1 MENIDSLVS
10 YIKANVD
17 DKFIRIIDFMERANL
32 LEYSMQM
39 EKYKDGDKERERPS
53 NIIETAYL
61 KLCSEDFEENRD
73 MFGEFFLQYQNYTL
87 KDLRAYW
94 RFNIQ
99 NLEKEFSMRCTYCN
113 IPFKYCPMKVLGYI
127 KKVIAENNIN
137 EYEFFDRLL
146 DIKDDSANYANNEED
161 VNYIVSKIL
170 DITNKKID
178 IMGIEFVVQTDSVDI
193 IGEEA
198 GMLKFR
204 NLDFICNN
212 ISFIN
217 NLNDFYNRKEGIY
230 QEINLADPC
239 FDEPSYMFYKSPVKI
254 TAYLKYL
261 CMQRNV
267 DILTVL
273 TRLYTEIK
281 SDENVA
287 KISFYNQYVNNVNK
301 LECGENV
308 KKEIIDIVTYMKN
321 YNAIRKVPYIQF
333 NLALYTTN
341 KDVSDKIINILNRT
355 ATEFGYLQNT
365 NTLFVDAEMLIKRTK
380 DNNDVFFQMDKICN
394 DNSFIVFTNVD
405 KIKMLNEFRVDTFFT
420 AIEKFIPQTKKC
432 MVILI
437 GEKLGLSSLLEM
449 HPVLNN
455 YVIHK
460 KIDICEYDVDIIKQK
475 VYRRIKKFENIDDSF
490 KGKLDSYI
498 ENTYKLKIVDEN
510 QYMQDLYND
519 IMFNKYNRK
528 EFVGEIG
535 QNEIPDLVGTRT
547 VEEILKDFQNLVGV
561 DEVKRKIFEILRYL
575 EYTKKADVPEFANLN
590 MVFKGNSGTGKTTVA
605 RLYAELFYKLGFIK
619 KNTVIEVT
627 SKDLIGDHLGQ
638 TALKTQKVI
647 ETALDGV
654 LFIDEAYSIMASK
667 GTADYPAECIA
678 TLCKAMDTYKDRLVI
693 IFAGYTREMNDFINK
708 NQGLMSR
715 VGSEIEF
722 PDFSVDELWQIFE
735 DEAVGN
741 GFELEPAVEG
751 KVRKLIEKNKVTRN
765 FGNAR
770 FIINLFERLVI
781 THATEN
787 EDENK
792 LKVITSG
799 DVDVYQK
806 TIKQNERGMDDILK
820 DLNSLIGIKN
830 IKDVI
835 NGFISVLELN
845 SKLDRLPE
853 FNMHMIFKGN
863 AGTGKTT
870 VARLLAE
877 VYFNLG
883 YIRKNKLVEVQAQDL
898 IGEYIGQTGP
908 KTKAVIESAVDGVL
922 FIDEAYS
929 IMNHGGVNGSYTDE
943 CISTLL
949 KAMEDYQ
956 GRLIIIFAGYK
967 EEMKRFRDQN
977 PGLKSRVG
985 FELDFPDY
993 SIDELMEIFYKKL
1006 REKEYNFDPAAEEKV
1021 RKILKNAK
1029 SVDNFG
1035 NGRFVENLIQKI
1047 IVEHAVNTKGVF
1059 DRERLLLITS
1069 EDIKEVKAEESK
1081 SKIGF
1086 NNN

>member
-1 MENIDSLVS
+1 MENIDNLVS
-10 YIKANVD
+10 YIKSNVD
-17 DKFIRIIDFMERANL
+17 DKFLKIIDFMERANIL
-32 LEYSMQM
+32 TYSMKT
-39 EKYKDGDKERERPS
+39 EKYKEGDKEKERPT

-73 MFGEFFLQYQNYTL
+73 MFGEFFLHYQNYIL

-94 RFNIQ
+94 RFNVQ

-127 KKVIAENNIN
+127 KKVIDENKLN
-137 EYEFFDRLL
+137 EYEFFDKLL
-146 DIKDDSANYANNEED
+146 DVKDDPSLYTNNPD
-161 VNYIVSKIL
+161 DINYITSRIL
-170 DITNKKID
+170 EITNKKID
-178 IMGIEFVVQTDSVDI
+178 VMGMEFIIQTDSVEL

-198 GMLKFR
+198 GILKFR

-217 NLNDFYNRKEGIY
+217 NLNDFYNKKEGVY

-239 FDEPSYMFYKSPVKI
+239 FDEHSYMFYKSPVKI
-254 TAYLKYL
+254 VAYLKYL
-261 CMQRNV
+261 CLQKNV
-267 DILTVL
+267 DILAVL
-273 TRLYTEIK
+273 TRLYQEIK

-301 LECGENV
+301 LECTDDV
-308 KKEIIDIVTYMKN
+308 KKEIIDIITYMKN

-333 NLALYTTN
+333 NLALSTQN
-341 KDVSDKIINILNRT
+341 KDVSDKIVNILNRT

-365 NTLFVDAEMLIKRTK
+365 NTLFIDAEMLIKRTK
-380 DNNDVFFQMDKICN
+380 DNNEVFFQMDKICQE
-394 DNSFIVFTNVD
+394 NSFLVFTNID
-405 KIKMLNEFRVDTFFT
+405 KLKILNEFRVDTFFT
-420 AIEKFIPQTKKC
+420 AIEKFIPENKKC

-437 GEKLGLSSLLEM
+437 GEKLGMNSLLEM

-455 YVIHK
+455 HIIDK
-460 KIDICEYDVDIIKQK
+460 KIDINEYNVDIIKQK
-475 VYRRIKKFENIDDSF
+475 VYSRIKKFERIDDTF
-490 KGKLDSYI
+490 KANLDSYI
-498 ENTYKLKIVDEN
+498 ENTYESKIVDEN
-510 QYMQDLYND
+510 QYMQELYND
-519 IMFNKYNRK
+519 IMFNRYNRK
-528 EFVGEIG
+528 ELQEAITK
-535 QNEIPDLVGTRT
+535 QEIPDIKGTRT
-547 VEEILKDFQNLVGV
+547 IDDILNDFENLIGV
-561 DEVKRKIFEILRYL
+561 VEVKRKIFEILKYL
-575 EYTKKADVPEFANLN
+575 DYTKKVDMPDLANLN
-590 MVFKGNSGTGKTTVA
+590 MVFKGNAGTGKTTVA
-605 RLYAELFYKLGFIK
+605 RLYAELFFKLGFIK
-619 KNTVIEVT
+619 KNNIIEVT

-638 TALKTQKVI
+638 TAIKTQAVI
-647 ETALDGV
+647 DKALDGV

-693 IFAGYTREMNDFINK
+693 IFAGYTREMNEFINK

-715 VGSEIEF
+715 VGNEIEF
-722 PDFSVDELWQIFE
+722 PDFTVDELWEIFRT
-735 DEAVGN
+735 EAEGN
-741 GFELEPAVEG
+741 GFTLEDSVEA
-751 KVRKLIEKNKVTRN
+751 KIRKIIEKNKITRN

-770 FIINLFERLVI
+770 FAVNLFERLVI

-787 EDENK
+787 TDDNK
-792 LKVITSG
+792 LKVITSE
-799 DVDVYQK
+799 DIDIYQQ
-806 TIKQNERGMDDILK
+806 TIKNSERSMDDILK

-877 VYFNLG
+877 VYYNLG
-883 YIRKNKLVEVQAQDL
+883 YIKKNKLVEVQAQDL

-1006 REKEYNFDPAAEEKV
+1006 REKQYNFDGAAEEKV
-1021 RKILKNAK
+1021 RKILKDAK
-1029 SVDNFG
+1029 SVENFG

-1047 IVEHAVNTKGVF
+1047 IVEHAVNTKGVY
-1059 DRERLLLITS
+1059 DMERLLLITP
-1069 EDIKEVKAEESK
+1069 EDIKDIKAEESK
-1081 SKIGF
+1081 NKIGF
-1086 NNN
+1086 

>member
-1 MENIDSLVS
+1 MENIDNFVS
-10 YIKANVD
+10 YIRSNVD
-17 DKFIRIIDFMERANL
+17 DKFLKIIDFMERANL
-32 LEYSMQM
+32 LEYSMKM
-39 EKYKDGDKERERPS
+39 EKYKDGDKEKERPS

-73 MFGEFFLQYQNYTL
+73 MFGEFFLHYQNYIL

-127 KKVIAENNIN
+127 KKVIKENNFN
-137 EYEFFDRLL
+137 EYEFFDKLL
-146 DIKDDSANYANNEED
+146 NIKDDSMTYQNDENDIEE
-161 VNYIVSKIL
+161 IVSRIL
-170 DITNKKID
+170 SITDKKID
-178 IMGIEFVVQTDSVDI
+178 IMGIEFIIQTDSVDV

-198 GMLKFR
+198 GILKFR

-217 NLNDFYNRKEGIY
+217 NLNDFYNKNEGVY
-230 QEINLADPC
+230 QEINLANPI

-254 TAYLKYL
+254 TAYMKYL
-261 CMQRNV
+261 CMQKNV
-267 DILTVL
+267 DILEVL
-273 TRLYTEIK
+273 TRIYSRIK
-281 SDENVA
+281 TDENVA
-287 KISFYNQYVNNVNK
+287 KISFYNQYVNNVRK
-301 LECGENV
+301 LECSDKV
-308 KKEIIDIVTYMKN
+308 KKEIIDIITYMKN
-321 YNAIRKVPYIQF
+321 YNSIRKVPYIQF
-333 NLALYTTN
+333 NLALYTLN
-341 KDVSDKIINILNRT
+341 KDVSDKIVNILNRT
-355 ATEFGYLQNT
+355 AAEFGYLQNT

-380 DNNDVFFQMDKICN
+380 DNNDVFFQMDKICT

-405 KIKMLNEFRVDTFFT
+405 KIKILNEFRVDTFLT
-420 AIEKFIPQTKKC
+420 SIEKFIPETKKC
-432 MVILI
+432 MVIMI
-437 GEKLGLSSLLEM
+437 GEKLGLSSLLET
-449 HPVLNN
+449 HPLLNN
-455 YVIHK
+455 YIIDK
-460 KIDICEYDVDIIKQK
+460 KIDIGEYDVDVIKQK
-475 VYRRIKKFENIDDSF
+475 VFSRVKKFERIDDSF
-490 KGKLDSYI
+490 KGKLDEYI
-498 ENTYKLKIVDEN
+498 ENTYESKIVDEN
-510 QYMQDLYND
+510 QYMQDLYNN
-519 IMFNKYNRK
+519 IMFNTYNQK
-528 EFVGEIG
+528 ELGDNISEN
-535 QNEIPDLVGTRT
+535 QIPDLEGTRT
-547 VEEILKDFQNLVGV
+547 VEQILNDFSNLVGV
-561 DEVKRKIFEILRYL
+561 DEVKRKIFEILKYL
-575 EYTKKADVPEFANLN
+575 EYTKKIDMPGLANLN
-590 MVFKGNSGTGKTTVA
+590 MIFKGNAGTGKTTVA
-605 RLYAELFYKLGFIK
+605 RLYAELFFKLGFIK
-619 KNTVIEVT
+619 KNNIIEVT

-638 TALKTQKVI
+638 TAIKTQKVI
-647 ETALDGV
+647 ESALDGV

-693 IFAGYTREMNDFINK
+693 IYAGYTREMNEFINK

-715 VGSEIEF
+715 VGNEIEF
-722 PDFSVDELWQIFE
+722 PDFSVDELWEIFE
-735 DEAVGN
+735 TEARGN
-741 GFELEPAVEG
+741 GFEIEDSVEW
-751 KVRKLIEKNKVTRN
+751 KIRKLIEKNKVTRN

-770 FIINLFERLVI
+770 FVINLFERLVI
-781 THATEN
+781 THATDN

-792 LKVITSG
+792 LKVITG
-799 DVDVYQK
+799 DDVDTLQK
-806 TIKQNERGMDDILK
+806 TIKQNERSMDDILK

-845 SKLDRLPE
+845 NKLDRLPE

-877 VYFNLG
+877 VYYNLG

-1006 REKEYNFDPAAEEKV
+1006 REKEYNFDFEAKDKV
-1021 RKILKNAK
+1021 VKILKNAK
-1029 SVDNFG
+1029 SVENFG

-1047 IVEHAVNTKGVF
+1047 IVEHAINTKGVY

-1069 EDIKEVKAEESK
+1069 DDIKDVKAEESRN
-1081 SKIGF
+1081 KIGF
-1086 NNN
+1086 

>member
-10 YIKANVD
+10 YIKSNVD
-17 DKFIRIIDFMERANL
+17 DKFLRIIDFMERANL
-32 LEYSMQM
+32 LSYSMKM
-39 EKYKDGDKERERPS
+39 EKYKDGDKEKERPT

-73 MFGEFFLQYQNYTL
+73 MFGEFFLHYQNYIL

-127 KKVIAENNIN
+127 KKVIEDNKLN
-137 EYEFFDRLL
+137 EYEFFDKLL
-146 DIKDDSANYANNEED
+146 DVKDDPSKYRNDPTD
-161 VNYIVSKIL
+161 VEYIVSKVL
-170 DITNKKID
+170 EITNKKID
-178 IMGIEFVVQTDSVDI
+178 VMGMEFIIQTDSVDI

-198 GMLKFR
+198 GVLKFR

-217 NLNDFYNRKEGIY
+217 NLNDFYNKKEGVY
-230 QEINLADPC
+230 QEINLANPC

-261 CMQRNV
+261 CMQRDV

-273 TRLYTEIK
+273 TRLYEEIK

-301 LECGENV
+301 LECTPNV

-333 NLALYTTN
+333 NLALFTQN
-341 KDVSDKIINILNRT
+341 KDVSDKIVNILNRT
-355 ATEFGYLQNT
+355 AIEFGYLQNT

-380 DNNDVFFQMDKICN
+380 DNNEVFFQMDKICA
-394 DNSFIVFTNVD
+394 DNSFIVFNNVD
-405 KIKMLNEFRVDTFFT
+405 KLRMLNEFRVDTFFT
-420 AIEKFIPQTKKC
+420 AIEKFIPNNKKC
-432 MVILI
+432 MIILI
-437 GEKLGLSSLLEM
+437 GEKLGLTSLLET
-449 HPVLNN
+449 HPLLNN
-455 YVIHK
+455 YVIDK
-460 KIDICEYDVDIIKQK
+460 KIDISEYDVDIIKQK
-475 VYRRIKKFENIDDSF
+475 VYARIKKFEKIDDSF
-490 KGKLDSYI
+490 KANLDTYI
-498 ENTYKLKIVDEN
+498 ENTYESKIVDEN
-510 QYMQDLYND
+510 QYMQELYND

-528 EFVGEIG
+528 ELTDVIT
-535 QNEIPDLVGTRT
+535 QNEIPTMTGTRT
-547 VEEILKDFQNLVGV
+547 VEDILKDFENLVGA
-561 DEVKRKIFEILRYL
+561 DEVKRKIFEILKYL
-575 EYTKKADVPEFANLN
+575 DYSKKIDMPDFANLN
-590 MVFKGNSGTGKTTVA
+590 MVFKGNAGTGKTTVA
-605 RLYAELFYKLGFIK
+605 RLYAELFFKLGFIK
-619 KNTVIEVT
+619 KNNIIEVT

-638 TALKTQKVI
+638 TAIKTQKVI

-667 GTADYPAECIA
+667 GTADYPAECIS

-693 IFAGYTREMNDFINK
+693 IFAGYTREMNEFINK

-715 VGSEIEF
+715 VGNEIEF
-722 PDFSVDELWQIFE
+722 PDFTVDELWQIFK

-741 GFELEPAVEG
+741 GFELEDSVEN
-751 KVRKLIEKNKVTRN
+751 KIRKIIEKNKITRN

-770 FIINLFERLVI
+770 FVINLFERLVI

-787 EDENK
+787 TDDNK
-792 LKVITSG
+792 LKLITSE
-799 DVDVYQK
+799 DIDTYQK
-806 TIKQNERGMDDILK
+806 TIKQNERGMDEILK

-883 YIRKNKLVEVQAQDL
+883 YIKKNKLVEVQAQDL

-929 IMNHGGVNGSYTDE
+929 IMNHGGINGSYTDE

-993 SIDELMEIFYKKL
+993 SIDELVEIFYKKL
-1006 REKEYNFDPAAEEKV
+1006 KEKEYNFDQSAEEKV

-1029 SVDNFG
+1029 SVENFG

-1047 IVEHAVNTKGVF
+1047 IVEHAINTKGIY

-1069 EDIKEVKAEESK
+1069 EDIKDVKAEESK
-1081 SKIGF
+1081 NKIGF
-1086 NNN
+1086 

>member
-1 MENIDSLVS
+1 MENIDNLVS
-10 YIKANVD
+10 YIKSNVD
-17 DKFIRIIDFMERANL
+17 DKFLKIIDFMERANIL
-32 LEYSMQM
+32 TYSMKN
-39 EKYKDGDKERERPS
+39 EKYKDGDKEKERPT

-73 MFGEFFLQYQNYTL
+73 MFGEFFLHYQNYIL

-94 RFNIQ
+94 RFNVQ

-127 KKVIAENNIN
+127 KKVIDENKLN
-137 EYEFFDRLL
+137 EYEFFDKLL
-146 DIKDDSANYANNEED
+146 DVKDDPSLYANNPD
-161 VNYIVSKIL
+161 DINYITSKIL
-170 DITNKKID
+170 EITNKKVD
-178 IMGIEFVVQTDSVDI
+178 VMGMEFIIQTDSVEI

-198 GMLKFR
+198 GILKFR

-217 NLNDFYNRKEGIY
+217 NLNDFYNKKEGVY

-254 TAYLKYL
+254 VAYLKYL
-261 CMQRNV
+261 CMQKNV
-267 DILTVL
+267 DILAVL
-273 TRLYTEIK
+273 TRLYQEIR

-287 KISFYNQYVNNVNK
+287 KISYYNQYVNNVNK
-301 LECGENV
+301 LECTDDV
-308 KKEIIDIVTYMKN
+308 KREIIDIITYMKN

-333 NLALYTTN
+333 NLALYTKN
-341 KDVSDKIINILNRT
+341 KDVSDKIVNILNRT

-365 NTLFVDAEMLIKRTK
+365 NTLFIDAEMLIKRTK
-380 DNNDVFFQMDKICN
+380 DNNEVFFQMDKICQE
-394 DNSFIVFTNVD
+394 NSFLVFTNVD
-405 KIKMLNEFRVDTFFT
+405 KLKILNEFRVDTFFT
-420 AIEKFIPQTKKC
+420 AIEKFIPENKKC

-437 GEKLGLSSLLEM
+437 GEKLGMNSLLEM

-455 YVIHK
+455 HIIDK
-460 KIDICEYDVDIIKQK
+460 KIDINEYNVDIIKQK
-475 VYRRIKKFENIDDSF
+475 VYSRIKKFERIDDTF
-490 KGKLDSYI
+490 KANLDSYI
-498 ENTYKLKIVDEN
+498 EYTYESKIVDEN
-510 QYMQDLYND
+510 QYMQELYND
-519 IMFNKYNRK
+519 IMFNRYNRK
-528 EFVGEIG
+528 ELQEAIT
-535 QNEIPDLVGTRT
+535 NKEIPDIKGTRT
-547 VEEILKDFQNLVGV
+547 IDDILNDFENLIGAV
-561 DEVKRKIFEILRYL
+561 EVKRKIFEILKYL
-575 EYTKKADVPEFANLN
+575 DYTKKVDMPDLANLN
-590 MVFKGNSGTGKTTVA
+590 MVFKGNAGTGKTTVA
-605 RLYAELFYKLGFIK
+605 RLYAELFFKLGFIK
-619 KNTVIEVT
+619 KNNIIEVT

-638 TALKTQKVI
+638 TALKTQAVI
-647 ETALDGV
+647 DKALDGV

-693 IFAGYTREMNDFINK
+693 IFAGYTREMNEFINK

-715 VGSEIEF
+715 VGNEIEF
-722 PDFSVDELWQIFE
+722 PDFTVDELWEIFRT
-735 DEAVGN
+735 EAEGN
-741 GFELEPAVEG
+741 GFALEDSVET
-751 KVRKLIEKNKVTRN
+751 KIRKIIEKNKITRN

-770 FIINLFERLVI
+770 FAVNLFERLVI

-787 EDENK
+787 TDDNK
-792 LKVITSG
+792 LKVITSE
-799 DVDVYQK
+799 DIDIYQQ
-806 TIKQNERGMDDILK
+806 TIKNSERSMDDILK

-877 VYFNLG
+877 VYYNLG
-883 YIRKNKLVEVQAQDL
+883 YIKKNKLVEVQAQDL

-1006 REKEYNFDPAAEEKV
+1006 REKQYNFDGVAEEKV
-1021 RKILKNAK
+1021 RKLLKDAK
-1029 SVDNFG
+1029 SVENFG

-1047 IVEHAVNTKGVF
+1047 IVEHAVNTKGVY
-1059 DRERLLLITS
+1059 DMDRLLLITP
-1069 EDIKEVKAEESK
+1069 EDIKDIKAEESK
-1081 SKIGF
+1081 NKIGF
-1086 NNN
+1086 

>member
-1 MENIDSLVS
+1 
-10 YIKANVD
+10 
-17 DKFIRIIDFMERANL
+17 
-32 LEYSMQM
+32 
-39 EKYKDGDKERERPS
+39 
-53 NIIETAYL
+53 
-61 KLCSEDFEENRD
+61 
-73 MFGEFFLQYQNYTL
+73 
-87 KDLRAYW
+87 
-94 RFNIQ
+94 
-99 NLEKEFSMRCTYCN
+99 
-113 IPFKYCPMKVLGYI
+113 
-127 KKVIAENNIN
+127 
-137 EYEFFDRLL
+137 
-146 DIKDDSANYANNEED
+146 
-161 VNYIVSKIL
+161 
-170 DITNKKID
+170 
-178 IMGIEFVVQTDSVDI
+178 
-193 IGEEA
+193 
-198 GMLKFR
+198 MLKR
-204 NLDFICNN
+204 VNL
-212 ISFIN
+212 
-217 NLNDFYNRKEGIY
+217 
-230 QEINLADPC
+230 
-239 FDEPSYMFYKSPVKI
+239 
-254 TAYLKYL
+254 
-261 CMQRNV
+261 
-267 DILTVL
+267 
-273 TRLYTEIK
+273 
-281 SDENVA
+281 SDEIELETKLSND
-287 KISFYNQYVNNVNK
+287 YV
-301 LECGENV
+301 EN
-308 KKEIIDIVTYMKN
+308 
-321 YNAIRKVPYIQF
+321 
-333 NLALYTTN
+333 
-341 KDVSDKIINILNRT
+341 
-355 ATEFGYLQNT
+355 
-365 NTLFVDAEMLIKRTK
+365 
-380 DNNDVFFQMDKICN
+380 
-394 DNSFIVFTNVD
+394 
-405 KIKMLNEFRVDTFFT
+405 
-420 AIEKFIPQTKKC
+420 
-432 MVILI
+432 
-437 GEKLGLSSLLEM
+437 
-449 HPVLNN
+449 
-455 YVIHK
+455 
-460 KIDICEYDVDIIKQK
+460 
-475 VYRRIKKFENIDDSF
+475 KKFENIDDSF

-528 EFVGEIG
+528 EFGGEIG
-535 QNEIPDLVGTRT
+535 QDEIPDLVGTRT

-575 EYTKKADVPEFANLN
+575 EYTKKADMPDFANLN

-619 KNTVIEVT
+619 KNNVIEVT

-667 GTADYPAECIA
+667 GTADHPAECIA

-693 IFAGYTREMNDFINK
+693 IFAGYTREMNEFINK

-722 PDFSVDELWQIFE
+722 PDFSVDELWQIFN

-770 FIINLFERLVI
+770 FVINLFERLVI

-806 TIKQNERGMDDILK
+806 TIKQNERGIDDILK

-967 EEMKRFRDQN
+967 EEMKRFN
-977 PGLKSRVG
+977 VKEKMGL
-985 FELDFPDY
+985 
-993 SIDELMEIFYKKL
+993 
-1006 REKEYNFDPAAEEKV
+1006 
-1021 RKILKNAK
+1021 
-1029 SVDNFG
+1029 
-1035 NGRFVENLIQKI
+1035 
-1047 IVEHAVNTKGVF
+1047 
-1059 DRERLLLITS
+1059 
-1069 EDIKEVKAEESK
+1069 
-1081 SKIGF
+1081 
-1086 NNN
+1086 

>member
-1 MENIDSLVS
+1 MENIDNLVS
-10 YIKANVD
+10 YIKSNVD
-17 DKFIRIIDFMERANL
+17 DKLLKIIDFMERANL
-32 LEYSMQM
+32 LTYTMKN
-39 EKYKDGDKERERPS
+39 EKYKDGDKEKERPT

-73 MFGEFFLQYQNYTL
+73 MFGEFFLHYQNYVL

-127 KKVIAENNIN
+127 KKIIDENKLN
-137 EYEFFDRLL
+137 EYEFFDKLL
-146 DIKDDSANYANNEED
+146 DVKDDPNTYNNNPED
-161 VNYIVSKIL
+161 IDYIASKIL
-170 DITNKKID
+170 EITDKKVD
-178 IMGIEFVVQTDSVDI
+178 VMGMEFIIQTDSVEL

-198 GMLKFR
+198 GILKFR

-217 NLNDFYNRKEGIY
+217 NLNDFYNKKEGVY
-230 QEINLADPC
+230 QEINLANPV

-254 TAYLKYL
+254 VAYLKYL
-261 CMQRNV
+261 CAQKNV
-267 DILTVL
+267 DILAVL
-273 TRLYTEIK
+273 TKLYQEIK

-287 KISFYNQYVNNVNK
+287 KISYYNQYVNNVNK
-301 LECGENV
+301 LECSNDV
-308 KKEIIDIVTYMKN
+308 KKEIIDIITYMKN

-333 NLALYTTN
+333 NLALYTQN
-341 KDVSDKIINILNRT
+341 KDVTDKIVNILNRT

-380 DNNDVFFQMDKICN
+380 DNNEVFFQMDKICQEN
-394 DNSFIVFTNVD
+394 NFLVFTNID
-405 KIKMLNEFRVDTFFT
+405 KLKILNEFRVDTFFT
-420 AIEKFIPQTKKC
+420 AIEKFIPENRKC

-437 GEKLGLSSLLEM
+437 GEKLGLTSLLET

-455 YVIHK
+455 HIIDK
-460 KIDICEYDVDIIKQK
+460 KIDIGEYNVDIIKQK
-475 VYRRIKKFENIDDSF
+475 VYTRIKKFEKIDDTF
-490 KGKLDSYI
+490 KANLDTYI
-498 ENTYKLKIVDEN
+498 ENTYESKIVDEN
-510 QYMQDLYND
+510 QYMQELYND
-519 IMFNKYNRK
+519 IMFNRYNRK
-528 EFVGEIG
+528 ELGEFVTES
-535 QNEIPDLVGTRT
+535 EIPEITGTRT
-547 VEEILKDFQNLVGV
+547 VEDILTDFENLVGA
-561 DEVKRKIFEILRYL
+561 DEVKRKIFEILKYL
-575 EYTKKADVPEFANLN
+575 DYTKKVDMPEFANLN
-590 MVFKGNSGTGKTTVA
+590 MVFKGNAGTGKTTVA
-605 RLYAELFYKLGFIK
+605 RLYAELFFKLGFIK
-619 KNTVIEVT
+619 KNNIIEVT

-638 TALKTQKVI
+638 TAIKTQSVI
-647 ETALDGV
+647 DRALDGV

-667 GTADYPAECIA
+667 GTADYPAECIS

-693 IFAGYTREMNDFINK
+693 IFAGYTREMNEFINK

-715 VGSEIEF
+715 VGNEIEF
-722 PDFSVDELWQIFE
+722 PDFTVDELWEIFRT
-735 DEAVGN
+735 EAEGN
-741 GFELEPAVEG
+741 GFTLENSVES
-751 KVRKLIEKNKVTRN
+751 KIRKIISKNKITRN

-770 FIINLFERLVI
+770 FVINLFERLVI

-787 EDENK
+787 TDDTK
-792 LKVITSG
+792 LKVITSE
-799 DVDVYQK
+799 DIDIYQK
-806 TIKQNERGMDDILK
+806 TIKQNERGMDEILK

-830 IKDVI
+830 IKNVI

-883 YIRKNKLVEVQAQDL
+883 YIKKNKLVEVQAQDL

-908 KTKAVIESAVDGVL
+908 KTKAVIESAIDGVL

-993 SIDELMEIFYKKL
+993 SVDELMEIFYKKL
-1006 REKEYNFDPAAEEKV
+1006 KEKEFNFDGAAEEKV
-1021 RKILKNAK
+1021 KTLLKNAK
-1029 SVDNFG
+1029 SVENFG

-1047 IVEHAVNTKGVF
+1047 IVEHAVNTQGIYDK
-1059 DRERLLLITS
+1059 ERLLLITP
-1069 EDIKEVKAEESK
+1069 EDIKDIKAEESK
-1081 SKIGF
+1081 NKIGF
-1086 NNN
+1086 

>member
-1 MENIDSLVS
+1 MENIDELVS
-10 YIKANVD
+10 YIKANTD
-17 DKFIRIIDFMERANL
+17 EKFLKIVDFMERANL
-32 LEYSMQM
+32 LTYSMKTERVKEGDV
-39 EKYKDGDKERERPS
+39 EKEKPT
-53 NIIETAYL
+53 NILEAAYL

-73 MFGEFFLQYQNYTL
+73 MFGEFFLHYQNYVL

-99 NLEKEFSMRCTYCN
+99 NLEKEFLMKCTYCN

-127 KKVIAENNIN
+127 KKVINDNKLN
-137 EYEFFDRLL
+137 EYEFFDKLL
-146 DIKDDSANYANNEED
+146 DVHDDSSSYANNEED
-161 VNYIVSKIL
+161 IKYIVSKIL
-170 DITNKKID
+170 EITNKRID
-178 IMGIEFVVQTDSVDI
+178 ILGIEFVLQTESVEV

-198 GMLKFR
+198 GILKFR

-217 NLNDFYNRKEGIY
+217 NLNDFYNNKEGIY
-230 QEINLADPC
+230 QEINLLNPS

-254 TAYLKYL
+254 SAYLKYL

-267 DILTVL
+267 DVLTVL
-273 TRLYTEIK
+273 TRIYQEIK
-281 SDENVA
+281 TDENVA
-287 KISFYNQYVNNVNK
+287 KISYYNQYANNVNK
-301 LECGENV
+301 LECTDDV
-308 KKEIIDIVTYMKN
+308 KKEIIDIMTYMKN

-333 NLALYTTN
+333 NLALFTKN
-341 KDVSDKIINILNRT
+341 KDVSEKIINILNRV

-380 DNNDVFFQMDKICN
+380 DNNDVFFQMDKICQE
-394 DNSFIVFTNVD
+394 NSFIVFTNVD

-420 AIEKFIPQTKKC
+420 ALEKFVPQSKKC
-432 MVILI
+432 MIILV
-437 GEKLGLSSLLEM
+437 GEKLGLTSLLDM
-449 HPVLNN
+449 HPLLNN
-455 YVIHK
+455 YMLNK
-460 KIDICEYDVDIIKQK
+460 KIDINEYDVEIIKQK
-475 VYRRIKKFENIDDSF
+475 VYRRIKKFEKIDDNF
-490 KGKLDSYI
+490 KSHLDSYI
-498 ENTYKLKIVDEN
+498 ENTYSTKLIDEN

-519 IMFNKYNRK
+519 IMFNKYNNK
-528 EFVGEIG
+528 ELVEYIDEK
-535 QNEIPDLVGTRT
+535 QIPDIKGTRT
-547 VEEILKDFQNLVGV
+547 IEEILKDFNNLVAV
-561 DEVKRKIFEILRYL
+561 DEVKRKILEILKYL
-575 EYTKKADVPEFANLN
+575 DYVKKADIPDFVNLN
-590 MVFKGNSGTGKTTVA
+590 MVFKGNAGTGKTTVA

-619 KNTVIEVT
+619 KNNIIEVT

-638 TALKTQKVI
+638 TAIKTQKVI
-647 ETALDGV
+647 ESALDGV
-654 LFIDEAYSIMASK
+654 LFIDEAYAIMSSK
-667 GTADYPAECIA
+667 GTADYPAECIS
-678 TLCKAMDTYKDRLVI
+678 TLCKAMDTYKDRLII

-715 VGSEIEF
+715 VGNEIEF
-722 PDFSVDELWQIFE
+722 PDYTVDELWQIFA
-735 DEAVGN
+735 DEAKGN
-741 GFELEPAVEG
+741 EFTLEDNVEP
-751 KVRKLIEKNKVTRN
+751 KVRKIIEKNKITRN

-770 FIINLFERLVI
+770 FVINLFERLVI

-787 EDENK
+787 TDDNK
-792 LKVITSG
+792 LKVLTG
-799 DVDVYQK
+799 EDVDIMQK
-806 TIKQNERGMDDILK
+806 TIKQNERDMDDILK
-820 DLNSLIGIKN
+820 DLNSLIGINN

-845 SKLDRLPE
+845 NKLDRLPE

-883 YIRKNKLVEVQAQDL
+883 YIKKNKLVEVQAQDL

-1006 REKEYNFDPAAEEKV
+1006 REKEYNFDQAAENKV
-1021 RKILKNAK
+1021 RKILKEAK
-1029 SVDNFG
+1029 SVENFG

-1047 IVEHAVNTKGVF
+1047 IVEHAVNTKGIY
-1059 DRERLLLITS
+1059 DKERLLIIKE
-1069 EDIKEVKAEESK
+1069 EDIKDIKAEESK
-1081 SKIGF
+1081 NKIGF
-1086 NNN
+1086 